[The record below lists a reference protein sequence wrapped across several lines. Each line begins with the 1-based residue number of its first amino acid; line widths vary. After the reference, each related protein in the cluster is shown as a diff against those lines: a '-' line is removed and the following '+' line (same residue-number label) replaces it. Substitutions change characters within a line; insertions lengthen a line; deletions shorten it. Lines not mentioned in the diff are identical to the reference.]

1 MREIIL
7 FCKFI
12 TFVGKSDMSRSRC
25 AVMTYKMLIIL
36 RDITGCVNIK
46 LTK

>member
-1 MREIIL
+1 MCVITI

-12 TFVGKSDMSRSRC
+12 TFVGKSNVSRSRC
-25 AVMTYKMLIIL
+25 AVMTYEMLIIL